1 VNTAFEKPPS
11 APVATGRKKLQRLAA
26 LVRKETY
33 QLFRDPSA
41 IAIGII
47 MPALLI
53 FMFGFALSL
62 DVKNV
67 PVAVVLERPS
77 PEATELAAGFALSPY
92 FETRKLTSMPQAQQ
106 LLLQRKVDGIV
117 RIRSDFARQ
126 LNAGNAQVQV
136 LVYGTDAN
144 RARII
149 EAYAQGAIA
158 QFFARRSAEGVPS
171 PAGGSAVVQSRLWF
185 NESNDSHYFLV
196 PGLIVLIMT
205 LIGSFLTALVMA
217 REWERGTLEALFVT
231 PVRAGEIVLAKMIPY
246 FALGMIGLA
255 LCMLAAKFLFGVPFR
270 GSVPILTG
278 VSTLYLLVALAI
290 GLLISSITK
299 SQFVASMATLIITFL
314 PALFLSGFLFDL
326 RSMPAA
332 VRVLSYAL
340 PARYYVNMLQTLFLA
355 GNIWD
360 VVLPN
365 AAVLAG
371 MAVAL
376 LALARA
382 ATTKRLA

>member
-1 VNTAFEKPPS
+1 MIAPPEPKQS
-11 APVATGRKKLQRLAA
+11 WHATGRARLQRLAA

-41 IAIGII
+41 IAIGVV
-47 MPALLI
+47 MPVLLI
-53 FMFGFALSL
+53 LMFGFALSL

-77 PEATELAAGFALSPY
+77 PTATELASGFALSPY
-92 FETRKLTSMPQAQQ
+92 FDTRELTSMPAAEQ
-106 LLLQRKVDGIV
+106 LLLQQKVDGIV
-117 RIRSDFARQ
+117 RLRSDFARQ
-126 LNAGNAQVQV
+126 LNSGNARVQV

-158 QFFARRSAEGVPS
+158 QFSARRAAEGYAAQS
-171 PAGGSAVVQSRLWF
+171 GGSAEVQSRLWF
-185 NESNDSHYFLV
+185 NEADDSHYFLV

-205 LIGSFLTALVMA
+205 LIGAFLTTLVMA

-231 PVRAGEIVLAKMIPY
+231 PVRAGEIVLSKMIPY

-255 LCMLAAKFLFGVPFR
+255 LCIFAAKFLFDVPFR
-270 GSVPILTG
+270 GSVLLLTG
-278 VSTLYLLVALAI
+278 VSTLYLLVALGI
-290 GLLISSITK
+290 GLLISSITRN
-299 SQFVASMATLIITFL
+299 QFVASMATLIITFL

-326 RSMPAA
+326 RSMPT
-332 VRVLSYAL
+332 VIRILSYAL
-340 PARYYVNMLQTLFLA
+340 PARYYVNLLQTLFLV
-355 GNIWD
+355 GNIWG
-360 VVLPN
+360 VVLPD
-365 AAVLAG
+365 AAALAG
-371 MAVAL
+371 MAFAL

-382 ATTKRLA
+382 VTTKRLA